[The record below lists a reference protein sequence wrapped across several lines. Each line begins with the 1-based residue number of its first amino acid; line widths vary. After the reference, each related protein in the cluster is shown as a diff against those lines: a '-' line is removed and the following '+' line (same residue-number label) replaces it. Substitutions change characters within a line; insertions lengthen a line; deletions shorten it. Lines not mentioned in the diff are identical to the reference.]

1 MVDGSLPVLYLSL
14 RSDMTRGGQHSLLHL
29 IEKLDRTR
37 YSPYVVAP
45 GEGPFTEELAAIK
58 VPSFDCPLP
67 HLNLSSLGDLRNA
80 SRQMASI
87 IREVKPVIIHGD
99 APRNTHL
106 AALAQPFRSASV
118 ILRNALRRH
127 MESCCSTK
135 RYRGHSS
142 HCSSKCFSRVQEALK
157 MTPPPKLI
165 THLRVAN
172 YDGFSDRLLAAET
185 DAFISISHG
194 VAERFTCFPQPI
206 PRKIRII
213 YNAVDIHRFNTVS
226 EEEKQKLRKEFQL
239 PLDKPIVA
247 FLAGFVPFKRHDFF
261 LDLWPQILENTGGA
275 FLAMAGHGPADGR
288 KRIEKRVEHEGLTGF
303 ARVLPFVSEP
313 QKLLNACDILILP
326 SDKNREEGFG
336 RVVIEANACGLPVVA
351 SDIAGTREAV
361 DHGETGFLRAPDD
374 VNGWINSVSM
384 LLTDENLRKRMG
396 NKGRDWAEK
405 KFSLELHAQE
415 VMRFYDELLAG
426 DIG

>member
-1 MVDGSLPVLYLSL
+1 
-14 RSDMTRGGQHSLLHL
+14 
-29 IEKLDRTR
+29 
-37 YSPYVVAP
+37 
-45 GEGPFTEELAAIK
+45 
-58 VPSFDCPLP
+58 
-67 HLNLSSLGDLRNA
+67 
-80 SRQMASI
+80 
-87 IREVKPVIIHGD
+87 
-99 APRNTHL
+99 
-106 AALAQPFRSASV
+106 
-118 ILRNALRRH
+118 
-127 MESCCSTK
+127 
-135 RYRGHSS
+135 
-142 HCSSKCFSRVQEALK
+142 
-157 MTPPPKLI
+157 
-165 THLRVAN
+165 
-172 YDGFSDRLLAAET
+172 
-185 DAFISISHG
+185 
-194 VAERFTCFPQPI
+194 
-206 PRKIRII
+206 
-213 YNAVDIHRFNTVS
+213 
-226 EEEKQKLRKEFQL
+226 
-239 PLDKPIVA
+239 
-247 FLAGFVPFKRHDFF
+247 
-261 LDLWPQILENTGGA
+261 
-275 FLAMAGHGPADGR
+275 MAGHGPADGR